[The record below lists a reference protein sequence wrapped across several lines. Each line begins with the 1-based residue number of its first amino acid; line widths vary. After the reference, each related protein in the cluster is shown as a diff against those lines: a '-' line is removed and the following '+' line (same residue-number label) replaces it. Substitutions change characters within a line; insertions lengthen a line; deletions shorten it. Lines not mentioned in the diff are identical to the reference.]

1 MNEARQ
7 AELQKRLQET
17 LQPNDLLI
25 KDQSHLHAGHA
36 GATDG
41 RSHYAIRLTAA
52 AFEGMSR
59 IQRHRLVYDA
69 VGDLMETDIHALSIS
84 ALTPAE
90 ADRG

>member
-1 MNEARQ
+1 VNEARQ